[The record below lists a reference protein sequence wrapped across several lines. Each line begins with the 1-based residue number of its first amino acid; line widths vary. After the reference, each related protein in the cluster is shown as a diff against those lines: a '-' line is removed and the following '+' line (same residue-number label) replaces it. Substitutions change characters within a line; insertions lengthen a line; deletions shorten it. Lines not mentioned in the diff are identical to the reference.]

1 MPRIIFRPN
10 PTPPPFV
17 PPTQSSPLTFTA
29 KVDNSTIQLKTR
41 VGNDEIASPNIQYSL
56 DNGATWVNYEF
67 GETEG
72 YYRDGAIITLNTAN
86 DTVMLRGNN
95 EVFSFD
101 NFNYTYFQMTGQLEA
116 SGDVTSLMNE
126 VGGDIALTGIGFYN
140 LFVACNSLLTPPN
153 LPSTTLVANCYYGM
167 FSYCGNLSVAPT
179 LPALS
184 LSEFCYYQMF
194 RNCTA
199 LVSAPELPAT
209 TLTRFCYSQMFDAC
223 TALVSAPE
231 LPATT
236 LETGCYSNMF
246 RGCTALVNPPA
257 MLATTLAERCC
268 QAMFSG
274 CSNLTQSP
282 NILAVTLVSQC
293 YDEMFYNARKVAQI
307 KAMFLTTPDSSYTA
321 NWVKNVATN
330 GTFTK
335 NANATWDVT
344 GVNGIPSGWSVETE

>member
-10 PTPPPFV
+10 PAPPPFV
-17 PPTQSSPLTFTA
+17 PPVQSAPLTFTA
-29 KVDNSTIQLKTR
+29 KAANSTIQLKMR
-41 VGNDEIASPNIQYSL
+41 VSDDSLPSPNVQYSL
-56 DNGATWVNYEF
+56 DNGVVWNDYTFNS
-67 GETEG
+67 TEG
-72 YYRDGAIITLNTAN
+72 YYRDGEVITLNN
-86 DTVMLRGNN
+86 EGDKVLMRGNN

-101 NFNYTYFQMTGQLEA
+101 NYNYTYFQMTGQLDA

-126 VGGDIALTGIGFYN
+126 VGGNIALTGIGFYN
-140 LFVACNSLLTPPN
+140 LFIACNALMTPPN
-153 LPSTTLVANCYYGM
+153 LPSTTLVSNCYSGM
-167 FSYCGNLSVAPT
+167 FSYCGNLNVAPE

-184 LSEFCYYQMF
+184 LSDFCYYQMF
-194 RNCTA
+194 RNRTA

-209 TLTRFCYSQMFDAC
+209 TLNRFCYSQMFDAC
-223 TALVSAPE
+223 TALVTATD

-236 LETGCYSNMF
+236 LENGCYSNMF

-268 QAMFSG
+268 EYMFNG
-274 CSNLTQSP
+274 CSKLTKSP
-282 NILAVTLVSQC
+282 ELLAETLVSRC
-293 YDEMFYNARKVAQI
+293 YGNMFYGASKLSEI
-307 KAMFLTTPDSSYTA
+307 KAMFLTTPGTTYTE
-321 NWVKNVATN
+321 NWVKNTAAS